1 MDLFVQMMSMLTAGC
16 FVDSWVP
23 IGVVTESEHAESEE
37 ISLPGMGLSMPCDVL
52 PQRNLFRLCQC
63 HMSLSN
69 WTTVF
74 QKTCHTDS
82 VTTPMGKYYPADN
95 WRWKTEI
102 DALEIPQIGAAS
114 TIVINWTVV
123 LPYSGQDCPLM
134 TINAPW

>member
-1 MDLFVQMMSMLTAGC
+1 
-16 FVDSWVP
+16 
-23 IGVVTESEHAESEE
+23 
-37 ISLPGMGLSMPCDVL
+37 
-52 PQRNLFRLCQC
+52 
-63 HMSLSN
+63 
-69 WTTVF
+69 
-74 QKTCHTDS
+74 
-82 VTTPMGKYYPADN
+82 MGKYYPADN